1 LSRFPTAGE
10 PSPSSENYQG
20 MTHGMKEP
28 EMAAIADMISE
39 VLLDIKN
46 GDAAHKVRN
55 RVRAL
60 TAKFPLPY

>member
-1 LSRFPTAGE
+1 
-10 PSPSSENYQG
+10 
-20 MTHGMKEP
+20 MKEP

-39 VLLDIKN
+39 VLLDI
-46 GDAAHKVRN
+46 ATPATAHKVRD